1 MNLHGNP
8 QIREMTPRRK
18 FRPGRGWSTVR
29 VYDGTEDAINA
40 FLPTVLSENG
50 GFVEVDID
58 QGDSLLERRL
68 SVTIP
73 DAQDGSAP
81 DDDANTIISWAMP
94 TAVEQRDLF
103 DHPRFAALDAA
114 DQDALVEYRKDT
126 SDGNY
131 PALTG
136 DGEEFA
142 DAVKAKQEDYIFP
155 IIVLR
160 RTVTLPRGGT
170 VGNLVQYV
178 AKVFTRAQ
186 VISIFDPPANYVA
199 QMPSGGGAGE
209 WLCTVSELND
219 ASDGR
224 AQIVQEFTHG
234 LDISFLYTRWT

>member
-1 MNLHGNP
+1 MNIHGNP
-8 QIREMTPRRK
+8 QIREMTPRRR
-18 FRPGRGWSTVR
+18 FTPGKGWSTVR
-29 VYDGTEDAINA
+29 VYEGTEEAINA

-50 GFVEVDID
+50 GFVDVDISE
-58 QGDSLLERRL
+58 GESLLERRMA
-68 SVTIP
+68 VTIP
-73 DAQDGSAP
+73 DAQDGSDV
-81 DDDANTIISWAMP
+81 DDEANAIISWAMP

-136 DGEEFA
+136 DGQLFA

-155 IIVLR
+155 VTVLR

-170 VGNLVQYV
+170 VGDLVQYV
-178 AKVFTRAQ
+178 GKVFTRAQ
-186 VISIFDPPANYVA
+186 IISIFAPPANYEA
-199 QMPSGGGAGE
+199 QMPTGADEGE